1 MLNTSFFFYQI
12 LVIVQLINI
21 KGGKAVSISLSLII
35 IIRSSRKEDE
45 YKTHKV

>member
-1 MLNTSFFFYQI
+1 MLNTSFF
-12 LVIVQLINI
+12 LSVVVIVQLINI

-35 IIRSSRKEDE
+35 IIRSSRKKDE